1 LVLFINSIIEKS
13 AQLLTAYSYDKVCTL
28 KGHSTSVKMNVY
40 LKWVI
45 YVEEM

>member
-1 LVLFINSIIEKS
+1 MYIKHCKNKNTKFFATFAI
-13 AQLLTAYSYDKVCTL
+13 L
-28 KGHSTSVKMNVY
+28 KGCFTSGKMNVY